1 MEERGQTELQVECG
15 CGLEVGPWAVAGQV
29 FCPGGQEPVVMVEG
43 RVCVGVGLER
53 VVGEERGWLV
63 RSDW

>member
-1 MEERGQTELQVECG
+1 
-15 CGLEVGPWAVAGQV
+15 
-29 FCPGGQEPVVMVEG
+29 MVEG

-63 RSDW
+63 RSDWLWSDLRAGDEDRSRN